1 MTVKIVMAYFQT
13 YLLGTKINA
22 MELIPFK
29 LLKHNGFAY
38 VVSNERPENGDWVL
52 TENYGA
58 WEFKDETGSGSAP
71 LPYWANRNTCKKIE
85 ASDDKS
91 LHEKC
96 PTVRLILKK

>member
-1 MTVKIVMAYFQT
+1 
-13 YLLGTKINA
+13 

-29 LLKHNGFAY
+29 LLKHGGFAY
-38 VVSNERPENGDWVL
+38 VLSNDEPKNGDWVL
-52 TENYGA
+52 TENHGV

-71 LPYWANRNTCKKIE
+71 MPYWANKHTCKKIE